1 VWPDGVRPRFVGG
14 QPATS
19 FATGLGL
26 FLFGPL
32 RVHFNGTEL
41 IGEGYT
47 RRKVKALFAYLYLRR
62 GEYIVKDELL
72 EALWPEV
79 DVASASGRLK
89 QNILVLRNTLE
100 PQKPPGGCW
109 EYIVERGG
117 SYFFNTQSA
126 YYSDL
131 EDFEEKL
138 TLAAAQQQ
146 RGATHEALHLYAQA
160 RDLYRADLLQ
170 DFRYDDW
177 AAVPAAA
184 LRERYLQGLEESAR
198 LHASV
203 GNYTTAIQ
211 LLRRAIQVEPLRES
225 SAVQLME
232 WLRQCGDHAEAI
244 RVYLRLQA
252 TLETRLQLEPQPEA
266 RALCEAIRRDR
277 AVGCHARPGSLP
289 AAS

>member
-1 VWPDGVRPRFVGG
+1 VWPDAVRARFVGG

-19 FATGLGL
+19 FASGLRL
-26 FLFGPL
+26 LVFGPL
-32 RVHFNGTEL
+32 RAYADGVEV

-47 RRKVKALFAYLYLRR
+47 RRKVKALLAYLYLRR

-100 PQKPPGGCW
+100 PRKPKDACW
-109 EYIVERGG
+109 QYIHERGG
-117 SYFFNTQSA
+117 SYYFNTQSA

-131 EDFEEKL
+131 EEFEEKL

-146 RGATHEALHLYAQA
+146 RGATREALHLYARA
-160 RDLYRADLLQ
+160 RELYRADLLQ

-184 LRERYLQGLEESAR
+184 LRERHLQGLE
-198 LHASV
+198 
-203 GNYTTAIQ
+203 
-211 LLRRAIQVEPLRES
+211 
-225 SAVQLME
+225 
-232 WLRQCGDHAEAI
+232 
-244 RVYLRLQA
+244 
-252 TLETRLQLEPQPEA
+252 
-266 RALCEAIRRDR
+266 
-277 AVGCHARPGSLP
+277 
-289 AAS
+289 